1 MTSVFQLF
9 FFFLLITLRR
19 KHQICV
25 WLGKWELGGFQL
37 QCDCSPSAVPPYWR
51 GYDGVRA
58 GAAGQCSGT
67 AETAS
72 SRGRSWNTTPRL
84 LTLLLSVSHIFSPLL
99 LTLPLFYLRFW
110 SFLTLHHHHLASI
123 HPTPPHSLWSRL
135 PLNSS
140 HTSPPL
146 PVERCRGV
154 MASFEYLNVYQPPPR
169 WGMESFYGRTAVV
182 VLWDHLRRT
191 HWASHELKWGKSV
204 ER

>member
-1 MTSVFQLF
+1 MRIGRLSAA
-9 FFFLLITLRR
+9 
-19 KHQICV
+19 V
-25 WLGKWELGGFQL
+25 WLQPQRRATILTGLR
-37 QCDCSPSAVPPYWR
+37 WR
-51 GYDGVRA
+51 
-58 GAAGQCSGT
+58 
-67 AETAS
+67 E
-72 SRGRSWNTTPRL
+72 SRGCWPVLRHSWNSKQQRQELKHYTQASHTPPL
-84 LTLLLSVSHIFSPLL
+84 CLSHFLTSPPHPASLLSEVLEFS
-99 LTLPLFYLRFW
+99 Y
-110 SFLTLHHHHLASI
+110 SSSSSSSLH
-123 HPTPPHSLWSRL
+123 PPDPPHSLWSRL

>member
-123 HPTPPHSLWSRL
+123 HPTPLTLCGLASHWIPPTPLLLFQWSAAEGLWPHLNIWMYINLLLAGAWSRFTAAQL
-135 PLNSS
+135 WWCYGTICAGLIELA
-140 HTSPPL
+140 TS
-146 PVERCRGV
+146 
-154 MASFEYLNVYQPPPR
+154 
-169 WGMESFYGRTAVV
+169 
-182 VLWDHLRRT
+182 
-191 HWASHELKWGKSV
+191 
-204 ER
+204 

>member
-1 MTSVFQLF
+1 MTSVFQLFF

-123 HPTPPHSLWSRL
+123 PPDPPSLSVVSPPIEFLPHLSSSSSGALQRGYGLIWISECISTSSSLGHGVVLRPHS
-135 PLNSS
+135 
-140 HTSPPL
+140 
-146 PVERCRGV
+146 CGGV
-154 MASFEYLNVYQPPPR
+154 MGPSAQGSL
-169 WGMESFYGRTAVV
+169 S
-182 VLWDHLRRT
+182 
-191 HWASHELKWGKSV
+191 
-204 ER
+204 

>member
-1 MTSVFQLF
+1 MLPRCQACDDCLWWMTWDQLSHRGAFWAFREESHAGYSLLGSDPLPQIQVVQIRIGGKSCDLSFSAFF

-25 WLGKWELGGFQL
+25 WLGKWEFGGFQL

-58 GAAGQCSGT
+58 GAAGQCSST

-99 LTLPLFYLRFW
+99 LTLPLFYLRF
-110 SFLTLHHHHLASI
+110 
-123 HPTPPHSLWSRL
+123 
-135 PLNSS
+135 
-140 HTSPPL
+140 
-146 PVERCRGV
+146 
-154 MASFEYLNVYQPPPR
+154 
-169 WGMESFYGRTAVV
+169 
-182 VLWDHLRRT
+182 
-191 HWASHELKWGKSV
+191 
-204 ER
+204 